1 MLLAPFLN
9 ILLQHSL
16 RFATFVLL
24 FSQASVANGANVVV
38 SSVHVLINTVSKCT
52 KFYVRG
58 KETIYCNVLVFI
70 ILFNNYCFE
79 IGLVKLY
86 LEQQVEQSRAKA
98 GEMASATN
106 SVRNATILIV
116 SDNYIYLNVVDTI
129 P

>member
-52 KFYVRG
+52 KLYVRG

-86 LEQQVEQSRAKA
+86 LEQSRAKA
-98 GEMASATN
+98 GKMASATN